1 MNIIINHTNFPLVY
15 FYIVS
20 FCVIILSSLLFS
32 YFCITAFVF
41 FFFLTS
47 WEGNRHDGS
56 ESCLYSA
63 VSMSVSKWMPKHW
76 FSWVLCLPSRLL
88 KSCAVGRVCPP
99 GPPPHVPTAQIC
111 SPGSPRHVLL
121 CVFTTPVPVTHVCHR
136 VFLIPLPAVLD
147 SLKSL
152 RSLCLHPLPAH
163 VMLHPFS
170 QSHHGTHFTVSSS
183 PRPRTVHVFL
193 LAGAEL
199 TLGRDI
205 WVARCQS
212 SRQSIKSKMKELS
225 L

>member
-1 MNIIINHTNFPLVY
+1 MNIIINHNNFPLVY
-15 FYIVS
+15 FHIVS
-20 FCVIILSSLLFS
+20 FCVIILSSLLCS
-32 YFCITAFVF
+32 YFCIIPAFVF
-41 FFFLTS
+41 FFFLLPEKETDMTDLS
-47 WEGNRHDGS
+47 LACIQPCPCQSLNGRLSTDLV
-56 ESCLYSA
+56 ESYVFPL
-63 VSMSVSKWMPKHW
+63 VSSNPVP
-76 FSWVLCLPSRLL
+76 
-88 KSCAVGRVCPP
+88 AGRVCPP
-99 GPPPHVPTAQIC
+99 GPPPHVPAAQIC
-111 SPGSPRHVLL
+111 SPVSPRP
-121 CVFTTPVPVTHVCHR
+121 CPQGTTPVPVTHVRHG

-205 WVARCQS
+205 HLSCQVS
-212 SRQSIKSKMKELS
+212 E
-225 L
+225 